1 MAEYRIVAARPKN
14 ASNHLNSQFKLY
26 KLNGKNDGWD
36 LIGWKPIGE
45 VSDLMR
51 AGHEVR
57 TGKIVNNSM
66 NDGAAVEVELR
77 IAKNDTIYKISD
89 MPDA

>member
-1 MAEYRIVAARPKN
+1 MASYRIVAAKPKN

-26 KLNGKNDGWD
+26 KWD
-36 LIGWKPIGE
+36 AEKKEWSLIGWKSINE
-45 VSDLMR
+45 VTDLMR

-57 TGKIVNNSM
+57 TGKIVDGKMNS
-66 NDGAAVEVELR
+66 GAAVEVELR
-77 IAKNDTIYKISD
+77 IVKNDTIYKISD